1 MKNLLKTIWLAVAL
15 VATTNL
21 YAQQEYMV
29 TQYMYN
35 GLSLNPAYAGIH
47 KGVSVS
53 GLWREQW
60 VGIDGAPSTQF
71 VSIHSPLNYR
81 YASLGALVYRDVV
94 GTKTEHTGY
103 FSYAYRIQVGNESQ
117 LSLGL
122 QANFHSFNNDVSRL
136 TNQSGLVQK
145 TDPNDPM
152 YQDFL
157 SNGSSLQWN
166 FGSGVMLH
174 SDRYYIGIAV
184 PQVLNRDAV
193 EARLVQ
199 HVYASAG
206 YVFNTNSNIVLKPN
220 VLFKYVKNAPVE
232 FDLNLNTLLARVLW
246 LGVSFRSEL
255 SSSQEKNFGP
265 VESISGLIALQITPQ
280 MQLGYAYDFTTS
292 SIDTNSHEIML
303 NYIFNLPTD
312 KIKTPRY
319 F

>member
-1 MKNLLKTIWLAVAL
+1 MKNILKTILIVL
-15 VATTNL
+15 VVLTATNT

-94 GTKTEHTGY
+94 GSKTEHTGY
-103 FSYAYRIQVGNESQ
+103 FSYAYRIQVGQSSQ
-117 LSLGL
+117 LSFGL
-122 QANFHSFNNDVSRL
+122 QANLHSFRNDVSRL
-136 TNQSGLVQK
+136 TNQSGLVQN
-145 TDPNDPM
+145 TRQDDPL

-157 SNGSSLQWN
+157 SSGSSFQWN
-166 FGSGVMLH
+166 FGSGLMLH
-174 SDRYYIGIAV
+174 SDRYYVGVAV
-184 PQVLNRDAV
+184 PQILQRDAV

-220 VLFKYVKNAPVE
+220 VLLKYVKNAPVE
-232 FDLNLNTLLARVLW
+232 FDLNLNALLAKILW

-255 SSSQEKNFGP
+255 SQSTEKELGP
-265 VESISGLIALQITPQ
+265 IESVSGLIALQITPQ
-280 MQLGYAYDFTTS
+280 MQIGYAYDFTTS
-292 SIDTNSHEIML
+292 SINTNSHEIML